1 MHHGKHVRRL
11 NRTSAHRRALFR
23 NLVSA
28 LIKNERIETTLPKAK
43 ELKKIADKMI
53 TIGKKGDFNAKRSAM
68 AYLRVRES
76 FSIHREFCFANVT
89 VFFSGTPYYHSH
101 FVRYPGSTVR

>member
-23 NLVSA
+23 NMVSA

-68 AYLRVRES
+68 AYLRVSSKDLYYMYFQDLLR
-76 FSIHREFCFANVT
+76 HAT
-89 VFFSGTPYYHSH
+89 VGTSYYSSYL
-101 FVRYPGSTVR
+101 VRYPSPKIR